1 MSDLRQSELVTP
13 SVIAAVE
20 AQRTAQGGRGL
31 ALGLGRCLYHLP
43 TLKGVCAQPGVC
55 AYVCALCVCV
65 CVPTIACTYAGTHVC
80 ACKQRHTCV

>member
-65 CVPTIACTYAGTHVC
+65 CVCVC
-80 ACKQRHTCV
+80 VCPL